1 MFSSPLNRRRFIR
14 DTGKMTAVGVAIRA
28 GALIITW
35 PEQVNISGVWMR
47 FRARPTRSMSPWWKN
62 RSTSYAKAFRD

>member
-35 PEQVNISGVWMR
+35 PEQVWISGEP
-47 FRARPTRSMSPWWKN
+47 A
-62 RSTSYAKAFRD
+62 